1 MLVPTSSPLAEPS
14 VWSSRAASCG
24 APELSARIMID
35 QAGSR
40 KASVAVSQP
49 PGASGTGCPLTGKCG
64 GKRYRSTRPWAGIPG
79 PARSTRACS
88 PGSSLSRDE
97 TGGCRRSRPA
107 ALLRHLS
114 RRWAGRPGTETVLDL
129 GIGRPRI
136 ADPLSAGVGRHG
148 VRPLPGA
155 GGRMCP
161 RGRRPGLAWD
171 GNGRLPLLISDVIT
185 KVSCS
190 IFAGRV
196 RQPGRGAGPAA
207 P

>member
-1 MLVPTSSPLAEPS
+1 MSGPGDGQDHVGTP
-14 VWSSRAASCG
+14 
-24 APELSARIMID
+24 
-35 QAGSR
+35 
-40 KASVAVSQP
+40 QP
-49 PGASGTGCPLTGKCG
+49 DALIPALEEGQLTALRRSGASGTGRPLTGKCG
-64 GKRYRSTRPWAGIPG
+64 GGRCRSTRPWAGIPG
-79 PARSTRACS
+79 PARSARACS
-88 PGSSLSRDE
+88 LGSSLSRDE

-107 ALLRHLS
+107 ALLRHLP

-129 GIGRPRI
+129 GVGRPWI

-161 RGRRPGLAWD
+161 RGRRAGLAWD

-196 RQPGRGAGPAA
+196 GQPGRGAGPAA